1 MSAPTSE
8 QLSDRRRR
16 AAETLAGLDAEG
28 LLVTTLVNVRY
39 LTGFTGSNGVLVLG
53 SDGTG
58 TFLTDGR
65 YRDQAVDEVPDL
77 EHVIT
82 RDLLGE
88 AAGRMTGRFHDTSPA
103 RFHDASPA
111 RFHDASPARWAV
123 ETHTLSV
130 DQHATLTKADVS
142 TVSAERLVEGLR
154 EVKDD
159 GEVDAVRRA
168 CQISVDALQGLLAG
182 PLAGRTESEVA
193 RDLEWRML
201 GLGAEGIAFE
211 TILASG
217 PNSAIPHHSPTDRVL
232 QTGDLVK
239 ADFGARVDGY
249 HADCTRTVVLGRAD
263 DWQRE
268 VHAAVLASQTA
279 GVAAL
284 REDVP
289 VAASDE
295 AARGVLED
303 AGWLEYF
310 TTGLG
315 HGVGLQIHEDPFISH
330 RHAGRL
336 ARRTTLTMEPGVYVP
351 GRGGVRIE
359 DTLLVTS
366 DQPEVLT
373 TMTTDLLEIT

>member
-1 MSAPTSE
+1 MSAPTAE

-16 AAETLAGLDAEG
+16 AVDALAGLGADG
-28 LLVTTLVNVRY
+28 VLVTTPVNVRY
-39 LTGFTGSNGVLVLG
+39 LSGFTGSNGALLLDAG
-53 SDGTG
+53 GTG

-65 YRDQAVDEVPDL
+65 YKDQAVEEVPGVD
-77 EHVIT
+77 HVIT
-82 RDLLGE
+82 RDLLTE
-88 AAGRMTGRFHDTSPA
+88 AAGRMPGA
-103 RFHDASPA
+103 
-111 RFHDASPARWAV
+111 WAC

-130 DQHATLTKADVS
+130 DAHAALTEAGVS
-142 TVSAERLVEGLR
+142 TVAAERLVERLR

-159 GEVDAVRRA
+159 GEIDALHRA
-168 CQISVDALQGLLAG
+168 CRISVDALQGLLAG
-182 PLAGRTESEVA
+182 PLEGRTELDVA
-193 RDLEWRML
+193 RDLERRML
-201 GLGAEGIAFE
+201 ELGAEAIAFE

-232 QTGDLVK
+232 RSGDLVK

-268 VHAAVLASQTA
+268 VHAAVQASQAA

-284 REDVP
+284 REDAP
-289 VAASDE
+289 IAASDE
-295 AARGVLED
+295 VARQVLED
-303 AGWLEYF
+303 AGWLEHF

-336 ARRTTLTMEPGVYVP
+336 ARCTTLTMEPGIYVP

-359 DTLLVTS
+359 DTVLVTP
-366 DQPEVLT
+366 DDPEVLT
-373 TMTTDLLEIT
+373 TMTTDLLEIA

>member
-1 MSAPTSE
+1 M
-8 QLSDRRRR
+8 
-16 AAETLAGLDAEG
+16 
-28 LLVTTLVNVRY
+28 
-39 LTGFTGSNGVLVLG
+39 
-53 SDGTG
+53 
-58 TFLTDGR
+58 
-65 YRDQAVDEVPDL
+65 
-77 EHVIT
+77 
-82 RDLLGE
+82 
-88 AAGRMTGRFHDTSPA
+88 PA
-103 RFHDASPA
+103 T
-111 RFHDASPARWAV
+111 WAV

-130 DQHATLTKADVS
+130 DQHATLTEAGVS
-142 TVSAERLVEGLR
+142 TVSAEHLVEGLR

-159 GEVDAVRRA
+159 GEIEALRRA
-168 CQISVDALQGLLAG
+168 CQISVEALQGLLAG
-182 PLAGRTESEVA
+182 ALVGRTESEVA

-201 GLGAEGIAFE
+201 ELGAEAIGFE

-217 PNSAIPHHSPTDRVL
+217 PNSATPHHRPTERVL
-232 QTGDLVK
+232 QAGDLVK

-268 VHAAVLASQTA
+268 VHAAVQASQAA

-284 REDVP
+284 REDAP

-295 AARGVLED
+295 AARKVLKD

-315 HGVGLQIHEDPFISH
+315 HGVGLEIHEDPFISH

-336 ARRTTLTMEPGVYVP
+336 ASRTTLTMEPGIYVP

-366 DQPEVLT
+366 DHPEVLT
-373 TMTTDLLEIT
+373 TLTTDLLEIT

>member
-1 MSAPTSE
+1 MSAPTAE
-8 QLSDRRRR
+8 QLADRRRR
-16 AAETLAGLDAEG
+16 AAEAVVGLDADG

-39 LTGFTGSNGVLVLG
+39 LTGFTGSNGALLLTRDG
-53 SDGTG
+53 SG

-65 YRDQAVDEVPDL
+65 YRDQALDQVPALD
-77 EHVIT
+77 HVIT

-88 AAGRMTGRFHDTSPA
+88 AAGRMAGRS
-103 RFHDASPA
+103 
-111 RFHDASPARWAV
+111 HDASPARWV
-123 ETHTLSV
+123 CETHAMSV
-130 DQHATLTKADVS
+130 DAHATLTEAGVS

-159 GEVDAVRRA
+159 GEIDALRRA
-168 CQISVDALQGLLAG
+168 CRISVDALTGLLAG
-182 PLAGRTESEVA
+182 PLEGRSEKEVA

-201 GLGAEGIAFE
+201 ELGAEAIAFE

-232 QTGDLVK
+232 QAGDLVK

-263 DWQRE
+263 DWQKE
-268 VHAAVLASQTA
+268 IHAAVQESQSA
-279 GVAAL
+279 GVDAL
-284 REDVP
+284 REGTPLPSV
-289 VAASDE
+289 DE
-295 AARGVLED
+295 AARGVLDD
-303 AGWLEYF
+303 AGWLEQF

-315 HGVGLQIHEDPFISH
+315 HGVGLEIHEDPFISH

-336 ARRTTLTMEPGVYVP
+336 ARRTTLTIEPGVYVP

-359 DTLLVTS
+359 DTVLVTS
-366 DQPEVLT
+366 DVPEVLT
-373 TMTTDLLEIT
+373 TMTTDLLEIA

>member
-1 MSAPTSE
+1 MSAPTAE
-8 QLSDRRRR
+8 QLADRRRR
-16 AAETLAGLDAEG
+16 AAEAVAGLDADG

-39 LTGFTGSNGVLVLG
+39 LTGFTGSNGALLLAADG
-53 SDGTG
+53 SG

-65 YRDQAVDEVPDL
+65 YRDQALDEVPGLD
-77 EHVIT
+77 HVIT

-88 AAGRMTGRFHDTSPA
+88 AAGRMSGA
-103 RFHDASPA
+103 
-111 RFHDASPARWAV
+111 WV
-123 ETHTLSV
+123 CETHTMSV
-130 DQHATLTKADVS
+130 DAHATLTEAG
-142 TVSAERLVEGLR
+142 VSAVPADRLVEGLR

-159 GEVDAVRRA
+159 GEIDALRRA
-168 CQISVDALQGLLAG
+168 CRISVDALMGLLAG
-182 PLAGRTESEVA
+182 PLEGRTEKEVA
-193 RDLEWRML
+193 RDLEWRL
-201 GLGAEGIAFE
+201 LELGAEAIAFE

-217 PNSAIPHHSPTDRVL
+217 PNSAIPHHSPTDRLL

-249 HADCTRTVVLGRAD
+249 HADCTRTVVLGPAD

-268 VHAAVLASQTA
+268 IHAAVQASQVA
-279 GVAAL
+279 GVDAL
-284 REDVP
+284 REDAA

-295 AARGVLED
+295 AARQVLDD

-336 ARRTTLTMEPGVYVP
+336 ASRTTLTMEPGIYVP

-359 DTLLVTS
+359 DTVLVTEPS
-366 DQPEVLT
+366 TGGAPEVLT
-373 TMTTDLLEIT
+373 MMTTDLLEIA

>member
-1 MSAPTSE
+1 MSIPTAE
-8 QLSDRRRR
+8 QLADRRRLTVE
-16 AAETLAGLDAEG
+16 ALAGRGVEG

-39 LTGFTGSNGVLVLG
+39 LTGFTGSNGALVLAA
-53 SDGTG
+53 DGTG

-65 YRDQAVDEVPDL
+65 YRDQAVYEVPSLD
-77 EHVIT
+77 HVIT
-82 RDLLGE
+82 RDVLAE
-88 AAGRMTGRFHDTSPA
+88 AAQRMTGE
-103 RFHDASPA
+103 
-111 RFHDASPARWAV
+111 WAC
-123 ETHTLSV
+123 ETHTMSV
-130 DQHATLTKADVS
+130 DHHTTLTAEGVS
-142 TVSAERLVEGLR
+142 TVSAERVVEGLR

-159 GEVDAVRRA
+159 GEIDALRRA
-168 CQISVDALQGLLAG
+168 CQISVEALHGLLAG

-201 GLGAEGIAFE
+201 ELGAEAIGFE

-217 PNSAIPHHSPTDRVL
+217 PNSAVPHHRPTDRVL

-268 VHAAVLASQTA
+268 VHAAVRASQAA

-284 REDVP
+284 RDGAP

-295 AARGVLED
+295 AARQVLED

-315 HGVGLQIHEDPFISH
+315 HGVGLQIHEDPFIGR
-330 RHAGRL
+330 RHDGRL
-336 ARRTTLTMEPGVYVP
+336 ASRTTLTMEPGIYVP

-366 DQPEVLT
+366 DDPEVLT